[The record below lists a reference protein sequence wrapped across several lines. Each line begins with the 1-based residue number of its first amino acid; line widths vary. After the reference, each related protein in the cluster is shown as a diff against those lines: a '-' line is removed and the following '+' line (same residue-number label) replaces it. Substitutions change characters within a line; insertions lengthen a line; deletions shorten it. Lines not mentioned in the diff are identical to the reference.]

1 MVSRYKTLHLSKPT
15 HCASTRRHSNACKCL
30 AQKGGWGIPG
40 WNTDWDSSLWPC
52 YKYTTW
58 PLRRCRP
65 KELHLNKALVSH
77 ERSQGRQFPNC
88 FTCMLGL
95 DKQVNAWWV
104 GAHVSLLERAVTAKQ
119 GGESPSLRHGCEHKH
134 NPMFTQRDN

>member
-95 DKQVNAWWV
+95 DKGERMV
-104 GAHVSLLERAVTAKQ
+104 GGSPCLTVGEGGNSEAR
-119 GGESPSLRHGCEHKH
+119 GGESFLE
-134 NPMFTQRDN
+134 TWL